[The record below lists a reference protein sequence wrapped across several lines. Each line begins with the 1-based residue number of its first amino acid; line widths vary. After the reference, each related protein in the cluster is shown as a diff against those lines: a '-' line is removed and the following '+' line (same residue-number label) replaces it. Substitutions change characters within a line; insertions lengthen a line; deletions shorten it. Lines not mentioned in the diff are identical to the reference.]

1 LRAAP
6 NGGSLSRM
14 PSDILYQRLM
24 GHGPSVQ
31 IRVTS
36 ASGESPITA
45 ILEVDR
51 RAGTP
56 RAGVGTLPGL
66 AHCEAPSEADALAA
80 LEAQARDDRTIA
92 MLMREKGLR

>member
-1 LRAAP
+1 MLAC
-6 NGGSLSRM
+6 GSLSAM
-14 PSDILYQRLM
+14 PSDILYERVM
-24 GHGPSVQ
+24 AHGPSIQ

-36 ASGESPITA
+36 ASGDSPITA

-56 RAGVGTLPGL
+56 RAGLGTLPGI
-66 AHCEAPSEADALAA
+66 AHCEAPNEAEALAA
-80 LEAQARDDRTIA
+80 LEPQARDDRTIA